1 MKSESA
7 LLPGERCDSKWCEVR
22 RSGVH
27 GRGLFAKRA
36 IPKGTRIIE
45 YVGDRID
52 KKESDR
58 RAWARVD
65 YAKKTGDAAV
75 YIFTLNK
82 KHDIDG
88 DVPWNAAR
96 LINHSC
102 DGNCDSYIEDDR
114 IWISAK
120 RDIAKGEELF
130 YNYGFDLE
138 TWEDH
143 PCRCGAP
150 RCVGY
155 IAGEK
160 HWSKLRKLIAQ
171 KEAAEAKKSRSASKG
186 RASGKAA
193 KSSTTRA
200 AKTPSRIPVNEA
212 GRKAAGKT
220 PGSKAKSP
228 NPAQG
233 GRGAKRKSA

>member
-1 MKSESA
+1 MKQENA
-7 LLPGERCDSKWCEVR
+7 LLEGERCDSNWCEVR
-22 RSGVH
+22 RSGIH
-27 GRGLFAKRA
+27 GRGLFAKRR

-45 YVGDRID
+45 YVGDKID

-82 KHDIDG
+82 KFDIDG

-102 DGNCDSYIEDDR
+102 DPNCESYIEDDR
-114 IWISAK
+114 IWIAAK
-120 RDIAKGEELF
+120 RDVAKGEELF

-160 HWSKLRKLIAQ
+160 HWSKLKKLVARKV
-171 KEAAEAKKSRSASKG
+171 AAAG
-186 RASGKAA
+186 
-193 KSSTTRA
+193 
-200 AKTPSRIPVNEA
+200 AKTAREGGA
-212 GRKAAGKT
+212 KTTDRKAAGKAAEKRAKRS
-220 PGSKAKSP
+220 GKAEAKR
-228 NPAQG
+228 AAA
-233 GRGAKRKSA
+233 GAKLPARRKRA